1 MNLDFR
7 ALRAHIADC
16 LSNDYPTLSR
26 QLQQCSDRQKKQQD
40 FAPQLA
46 ELQAGIERS
55 LAKAQLR
62 RERLP
67 KPEYDDSL
75 PVNQRRDEIK
85 AAIAKH
91 QVVIICGETGSG
103 KTTQLPKICL
113 ELGRGVRGLIGHT
126 QPRRLAARSVAS
138 RIAQEL
144 NSETGS
150 IVGYKVRFT
159 DKSSPSSYIKLMTDG
174 ILLAETLSDRYLNQY
189 DTIIIDEAHERS
201 LNIDFL
207 LGYLKQLL
215 PRRPDLKVIV
225 TSATIDSDRFSQ
237 HFNNAPVLEVS
248 GRTFPVEVR
257 YKALASKDEDD
268 QEIEMEE
275 AIAQAV
281 DELWRKDG
289 SGDVLVFLPGE
300 REIRETAEELRKAK
314 LRDAEILPL
323 FARLS
328 NEDQQRIFRPSSTGR
343 RIVLATNVAET
354 SLTVPGIRYVI
365 DSGQARINRYSPRA
379 KVEQLLIEKISQA
392 SARQR
397 AGRCGRVA
405 SGICVRLYSEQ
416 DFLLRSEFT
425 DPEITRS
432 SLAGVILRM
441 AALKLGNVDQF
452 PFLEAPSS
460 KLISDG
466 YQQLREL
473 GAVTE
478 SDTLTDIGR
487 QLSRLPVD
495 PRVGRMLLAG
505 RDEGCLKEML
515 IITSGLSLQDPRE
528 RPYDARAAADQAH
541 AKFNE
546 EKSDFLSY
554 LRLWDFFEKL
564 LADKTTNRQ
573 LVQDCHR
580 SFLSYLRLR
589 EWRELHKQLS
599 DMVISDEVSDSR
611 SRHAPFRLNEKPAT
625 FEQIHKALITGL
637 LGNLGFKQPEND
649 EYLGARGLK
658 FNVFPGSSLKKAR
671 PKWIVAAE
679 LVETSKL
686 YARCVAVIEPEWVEK
701 LAPHLIKKQYF
712 DPHWSKD
719 SAQVNASLR
728 ITLYGLPIVA
738 RRQVHYGSINPT
750 EAREMFIREAL
761 VRFNYNSKAKF
772 FEHNFAMLLDVEE
785 LEHKARRQDVL
796 VDENALFAFFDSRIP
811 QDIVNG
817 AGFEAWRKG
826 AEKLNPQLLYLQ
838 KDDLMQHSAAA
849 VTEEQYPEFFRLH
862 DVKLPL
868 GYRFEPGHIL
878 DGVTITLPLHLLNRV
893 NHATFDWLVP
903 GLIREKI
910 TLLIKSLPKSI
921 RRLCVPV
928 PEFAT
933 KMLTALET
941 ASREEPLLPQLAQ
954 CITRGVGQPVSAD
967 ELNPND
973 LPLHLRMN
981 FRVIDDAG
989 QELAQGRDLIAI
1001 RAQLGEAA
1009 QLTFR
1014 DTADETTGIEKSG
1027 ITKWDFGDL
1036 PNKLSFQRHGKAMT
1050 GYPGLVPD
1058 EEVAADGSRKDCVA
1072 IRLFDTEHA
1081 ANEAH
1086 RAGVIRLLQFE
1097 LKDHL
1102 KQLPKSLPN
1111 FNQLAIH
1118 FRSLGNSDELMADV
1132 IACICNRAFLGDDEA
1147 PRTMKAFNE
1156 QKSRARVRLPSVR
1169 DGVLRILNEIA
1180 PDFVALSGLLAKGG
1194 NIQNELKTQLA
1205 TLIYPR
1211 FLSATPWEQMPRL
1224 PLYIKAMKIRLEKR
1238 AQNPSRD
1245 GQRGAEVNELMA
1257 RYIAEIGK
1265 WQKEGRD
1272 TAKLLPFRWM
1282 IEELRIGLFAQEL
1295 KTPYPVSLKR
1305 LNKVWDELTKR

>member
-7 ALRAHIADC
+7 ALRAQLADC
-16 LSNDYPTLSR
+16 QSNDFHSLSR
-26 QLQQCSDRQKKQQD
+26 LLQQCSERQKKQQD
-40 FAPQLA
+40 FAQQHADL
-46 ELQAGIERS
+46 LAGI
-55 LAKAQLR
+55 AKSQAKTHLR

-67 KPEYDDSL
+67 APEYDDSL
-75 PVNQRRDEIK
+75 PVNQRRDDIK

-113 ELGRGVRGLIGHT
+113 ELGRGVHGLIGHT

-144 NSETGS
+144 KSETGA

-159 DKSSPSSYIKLMTDG
+159 DKSTPSSYIKLMTDG
-174 ILLAETLSDRYLNQY
+174 ILLAETLSDRFLNQY

-225 TSATIDSDRFSQ
+225 TSATIDSDRFSK
-237 HFNNAPVLEVS
+237 HFNDAPVLEVS

-452 PFLEAPSS
+452 PFLEAPSI

-478 SDTLTDIGR
+478 NDTLTEIGR

-528 RPYDARAAADQAH
+528 RPFDARAAADQAH

-564 LADKTTNRQ
+564 LANKTTNRQ

-580 SFLSYLRLR
+580 NFLSYLRLR
-589 EWRELHKQLS
+589 EWRELHQQLS
-599 DMVISDEVSDSR
+599 DMVISDEASDSR

-637 LGNLGFKQPEND
+637 LGVLGFKQPEND
-649 EYLGARGLK
+649 EYLGARGIK

-686 YARCVAVIEPEWVEK
+686 YARCVAAIEPEWIEK

-719 SAQVNASLR
+719 NAQVNASLR

-738 RRQVHYGSINPT
+738 RRTIHYGSINPV
-750 EAREMFIREAL
+750 EARELFIREAL

-772 FEHNFAMLLDVEE
+772 FESNFALLLDVEE

-796 VDENALFAFFDSRIP
+796 VDENALFAFFDAIIP
-811 QDIVNG
+811 HDIVNG

-826 AEKLNPQLLYLQ
+826 AEKLNPQILFLK
-838 KDDLMQHSAAA
+838 KDDLMQHSAAT
-849 VTEEQYPEFFRLH
+849 VTEEQYPEFIRLH

-868 GYRFEPGHIL
+868 SYRFEPGHVL
-878 DGVTITLPLHLLNRV
+878 DGVTMTLPLHLLNRV

-910 TLLIKSLPKSI
+910 TLLIKSLPKST

-933 KMLTALET
+933 KMLLALET
-941 ASREEPLLPQLAQ
+941 ASRDEPLLPQLAQ
-954 CITRGVGQPVSAD
+954 CATRGVGQPVSAD
-967 ELNPND
+967 EFNQSD

-981 FRVIDDAG
+981 FRIVDDAG

-1027 ITKWDFGDL
+1027 IRLWDFGDL
-1036 PNKLSFQRHGKAMT
+1036 PSKLNFTRHGKAMI
-1050 GYPGLVPD
+1050 GFPGLVPD
-1058 EEVAADGSRKDCVA
+1058 EELAADGSIKECVA

-1086 RAGVIRLLQFE
+1086 RAGVVRLLQLE

-1118 FRSLGNSDELMADV
+1118 FRSFGNSDELMNDV
-1132 IACICNRAFLGDDEA
+1132 VTCICNRAFLGDDDA
-1147 PRTMKAFNE
+1147 PRKLKEFND

-1169 DGVLRILNEIA
+1169 DGVQRILTEIA
-1180 PDFVALSGLLAKGG
+1180 PDYVALSSLLSKGG
-1194 NIQNELKTQLA
+1194 AFQNELKAQLDS
-1205 TLIYPR
+1205 LIFKG
-1211 FLSATPWEQMPRL
+1211 FLSATPWEQLPRL

-1238 AQNPSRD
+1238 SVNPSKD
-1245 GQRGAEVNELMA
+1245 GQRGAEINELMQ
-1257 RYIAEIGK
+1257 RYTAEMIK
-1265 WQKEGRD
+1265 WQREGRD
-1272 TAKLLPFRWM
+1272 TATLLPFRWM

-1295 KTPYPVSLKR
+1295 KTPYPVSMKR
-1305 LNKVWDELTKR
+1305 LNKTWDEITKR